1 MKKFLT
7 ALVMTLT
14 LQAFAGEIAIFD
26 ASTSSIGSI
35 SSIVSEEFAI
45 NSELGRA
52 WVVLHFSP
60 DYSDGPVIYDERVKV
75 PGLRLADDKKSIG
88 LDVDGQQVVCANVKK
103 NILGTFVKPTKNCK
117 FKTSFYN
124 VQRDNGYEVETIER
138 LKVTLSF

>member
-35 SSIVSEEFAI
+35 SSVSEEFGI

-60 DYSDGPVIYDERVKV
+60 DYSDGPVFYDQRVKV
-75 PGLRLADDKKSIG
+75 PGLRLADDKKSIV

-103 NILGTFVKPTKNCK
+103 NILGTFVKATKNCK